1 MQVTELKKKG
11 LEREFK
17 VTVPSKDITDK
28 LNGSLLQ
35 ISKDVEI
42 EGFRKG
48 KAPLNIVK
56 QRFGQNAL
64 NQTLDELIKST
75 TNEVI
80 KKKNLRLAIKPKV
93 DVKNFGEKKGLE
105 YIMTLELIPD
115 IKVEDIKKIKL
126 TKFISKI
133 DEDDFKKTLETFS
146 KTQQNFEKKDG
157 KKIENGD
164 GVLLNLR
171 PTYNNEIVKEALIEN
186 KMTVVGEKMIISEIE
201 QKILGTKAGDK
212 LDFIC
217 KFPLNFPDKDIAKKD
232 VRVEIDI
239 LEVRVPQKKV
249 LDDNFAKSMGAIDL
263 NDFKEKVRKQ
273 MQGELDNTS
282 KMIMKKDLIE
292 QLDKIH
298 KINLPQGMVKYEFDI
313 IWNKFNDD
321 KTKGIIDETD
331 KNRKEEDLKKEYRS
345 IAERRVKVGLI
356 LAKIG
361 EEQKISVSEDDLK
374 KEIEQEILR
383 QPDAKEQIIKFY
395 SENSQALASL
405 KAPIFEQKIVEYIF
419 HSINVDNF
427 DFFYT
432 SLPKPIFIY
441 IRSSIKCIFRT

>member
-1 MQVTELKKKG
+1 MQITELKKKG

-17 VTVPSKDITDK
+17 VTVPSKDVTDK

-42 EGFRKG
+42 KGFRKG

-80 KKKNLRLAIKPKV
+80 KEKNLRLAIKPKV
-93 DVKNFGEKKGLE
+93 DVKNFGEEKGLE

-133 DEDDFKKTLETFS
+133 NEDDFKKTLETFS

-157 KKIENGD
+157 KKVENGD
-164 GVLLNLR
+164 GVLLNLK
-171 PTYNNEIVKEALIEN
+171 PTYNNEIVKDALIEN

-201 QKILGTKAGDK
+201 QKILDTKAGDK

-217 KFPLNFPDKDIAKKD
+217 KFPVNFPDKDIAEKD

-239 LEVRVPQKKV
+239 LEVRIPQKKV

-273 MQGELDNTS
+273 MQGELDNIS
-282 KMIMKKDLIE
+282 KMIIKKDLIE
-292 QLDKIH
+292 ELDKIH
-298 KINLPQGMVKYEFDI
+298 KINLPQGMVKYEFDV

-361 EEQKISVSEDDLK
+361 EDQKISVSEDDLK
-374 KEIEQEILR
+374 KAIEQEILR

-405 KAPIFEQKIVEYIF
+405 KAPIFEQKVVEYILE
-419 HSINVDNF
+419 N
-427 DFFYT
+427 
-432 SLPKPIFIY
+432 
-441 IRSSIKCIFRT
+441 IKIENKEISKKELLKK

>member
-1 MQVTELKKKG
+1 
-11 LEREFK
+11 
-17 VTVPSKDITDK
+17 
-28 LNGSLLQ
+28 
-35 ISKDVEI
+35 
-42 EGFRKG
+42 
-48 KAPLNIVK
+48 
-56 QRFGQNAL
+56 
-64 NQTLDELIKST
+64 
-75 TNEVI
+75 
-80 KKKNLRLAIKPKV
+80 
-93 DVKNFGEKKGLE
+93 
-105 YIMTLELIPD
+105 
-115 IKVEDIKKIKL
+115 
-126 TKFISKI
+126 
-133 DEDDFKKTLETFS
+133 LETFS

-217 KFPLNFPDKDIAKKD
+217 KFPVNFPDKDIAEKD

-263 NDFKEKVRKQ
+263 NDFKEKIRKQ
-273 MQGELDNTS
+273 MQGELDGVS

-292 QLDKIH
+292 QLDKTH

-361 EEQKISVSEDDLK
+361 EDQKISVSEDDLK

-405 KAPIFEQKIVEYIF
+405 KAPIFEQKIVEYILE
-419 HSINVDNF
+419 N
-427 DFFYT
+427 
-432 SLPKPIFIY
+432 
-441 IRSSIKCIFRT
+441 IKIENKEISKKELLKK

>member
-17 VTVPSKDITDK
+17 VTVPPKDITDK

-42 EGFRKG
+42 KGFRKG

-93 DVKNFGEKKGLE
+93 DVKNFGEEKGLE

-217 KFPLNFPDKDIAKKD
+217 KFPVNFPDKDIAEKD

-263 NDFKEKVRKQ
+263 NDFKEKIRKQ
-273 MQGELDNTS
+273 MQGELDGVS

-292 QLDKIH
+292 QLDKTH

-361 EEQKISVSEDDLK
+361 EDQKISVSEDDLK

-405 KAPIFEQKIVEYIF
+405 KAPIFEQKIVEYILE
-419 HSINVDNF
+419 N
-427 DFFYT
+427 
-432 SLPKPIFIY
+432 
-441 IRSSIKCIFRT
+441 IKIENKEISKKELLKK

>member
-42 EGFRKG
+42 KGFRKG

-93 DVKNFGEKKGLE
+93 DVKNFGEEKGLE
-105 YIMTLELIPD
+105 YIMTLELIPN

-217 KFPLNFPDKDIAKKD
+217 KFPVNFPDKDIAEKD

-263 NDFKEKVRKQ
+263 NDFKEKIRKQ
-273 MQGELDNTS
+273 MQGELDGIS

-292 QLDKIH
+292 QLDKTH

-361 EEQKISVSEDDLK
+361 EDQKISVSEDDLK

-405 KAPIFEQKIVEYIF
+405 KAPIFEQKIVEYILE
-419 HSINVDNF
+419 N
-427 DFFYT
+427 
-432 SLPKPIFIY
+432 
-441 IRSSIKCIFRT
+441 IKIENKEISKKELLKK

>member
-80 KKKNLRLAIKPKV
+80 KKKNLKLAIKPKV
-93 DVKNFGEKKGLE
+93 DVKNFGEEKGLE

-217 KFPLNFPDKDIAKKD
+217 KFPVNFPDKDIAEKD

-263 NDFKEKVRKQ
+263 NDFKEKIRKQ
-273 MQGELDNTS
+273 MQGELDGIS

-361 EEQKISVSEDDLK
+361 EDQKISVSEDDLK

-405 KAPIFEQKIVEYIF
+405 KAPIFEQKIVEYILE
-419 HSINVDNF
+419 N
-427 DFFYT
+427 
-432 SLPKPIFIY
+432 
-441 IRSSIKCIFRT
+441 IKIENKEISKKELLKK

>member
-93 DVKNFGEKKGLE
+93 DVKNFGEEKGLE

-217 KFPLNFPDKDIAKKD
+217 KFPVNFPDKDIAEKD

-263 NDFKEKVRKQ
+263 NDFKEKIRKQ
-273 MQGELDNTS
+273 MQGELDGIS

-361 EEQKISVSEDDLK
+361 EDQKISVSEDDLK
-374 KEIEQEILR
+374 KAIEQEILR

-405 KAPIFEQKIVEYIF
+405 KAPIFEQKIVEYILE
-419 HSINVDNF
+419 N
-427 DFFYT
+427 
-432 SLPKPIFIY
+432 
-441 IRSSIKCIFRT
+441 IKIENKEISKKELLKK